1 MTAKIYT
8 HVFFDLDH
16 TLWDFEANNR
26 LTFDDILGKHQL
38 YGQLIINL
46 DTFMKVYMVHNKALW
61 DQYKEGAIEKRFLSY
76 HRFELTLNHFG
87 IDNPALAKQIAA
99 DYINIS
105 PTKTMLMD
113 GTMEILSYLQP
124 KYKLGLITNGFDEIQ
139 FVKIREAGLE
149 KFFPLV
155 VTSEEAGCKKP
166 DPEIFAYTL
175 AKASADAGNSIYIGD
190 DPETDVTGAKS
201 AGVDQVLVTFGKRLP
216 DLGATHTIESLY
228 EIRKIL

>member
-1 MTAKIYT
+1 MTVKTYT

-26 LTFDDILGKHQL
+26 LAFDDILCKHQL
-38 YGQLIINL
+38 YSQVIHDLE
-46 DTFMKVYMVHNKALW
+46 TFMMVYMVHNKALW
-61 DQYKEGAIEKRFLSY
+61 EQYKEGAIEKSFLSY
-76 HRFELTLNHFG
+76 HRFELTLKYFG

-99 DYINIS
+99 DYISIS

-139 FVKIREAGLE
+139 FVKIRKAGLE

-175 AKASADAGNSIYIGD
+175 AKAGADAGNSIYIGD
-190 DPETDVTGAKS
+190 DPETDVTGAKL
-201 AGVDQVLVTFGKRLP
+201 AGVDQVLVTFGKSLP
-216 DLGATHTIESLY
+216 DLGATHTIKSLH
-228 EIRKIL
+228 ELRNIL